1 MHNVQVKYEQSP
13 VDSLADSFVSTPGS
27 HYPPLFPPSGTM
39 DPSEAMTP
47 PFNDDDSMF
56 DQSMMGS
63 MAGTP
68 APEKKPVKKR
78 KSWGQQLPEPKTN
91 LPPRFAHLTVGILI
105 SPILTCNRKRAKT
118 EDEKE
123 QRRVERVLRNRR
135 AAQSSRERKRQ
146 EVEALEGEKR
156 AIERRNHDLV
166 LRLAD
171 AEAKNLLLQQ
181 QIAQI
186 TGNMTVFN
194 QSSPAPLQSEQYR
207 QSSPITFSQEL
218 FSSRDGHNSTTF
230 EPVAEAHL
238 NLQQS
243 IRTVNPASISPEI
256 RPVAESSSN
265 ASSSDMT
272 QHPAAMLCD
281 LQCQSE
287 EQRPWM
293 NSTATSTS
301 ISTIT
306 AWLLLISATTSTFLQ
321 PLYQIMT
328 SLRTGS
334 SLSPTAS
341 ILNMIIWL
349 ATTPISLTTST
360 STTSSSTTPKT
371 RNHASR
377 PRFSLRMNLL
387 RRLLACSPQLARPL
401 MDATMGAMRSASE
414 QQLLAC
420 DCLSGGVDSCDRGR
434 ESEPS
439 MECLMTLLWATNV
452 IDREQKRQDEALR
465 SEPLD
470 AATGIRQACREL
482 EELFKTRRVR
492 WPRSGRVSYVGR
504 SGVSGRVTQKSFEDR
519 WSLAFKHGD
528 D

>member
-1 MHNVQVKYEQSP
+1 MDDIQIKYEQSP
-13 VDSLADSFVSTPGS
+13 AESLVDSFVSTPGS
-27 HYPPLFPPSGTM
+27 QYPPLFPPSGTM
-39 DPSEAMTP
+39 DPSQAMTP

-56 DQSMMGS
+56 DQSRMGS
-63 MAGTP
+63 IAGTP

-91 LPPRFAHLTVGILI
+91 LPPRYAKKLLNQPVLKLTKI
-105 SPILTCNRKRAKT
+105 RKRAKT

-135 AAQSSRERKRQ
+135 AAQSSRERKRL

-156 AIERRNHDLV
+156 AIERRNRDLE

-194 QSSPAPLQSEQYR
+194 QSPSSQYR
-207 QSSPITFSQEL
+207 QSPTPITFSQEL
-218 FSSRDGHNSTTF
+218 FGSRDGNDSTTF
-230 EPVAEAHL
+230 EPVSEAHL
-238 NLQQS
+238 NLQES
-243 IRTVNPASISPEI
+243 IRTVNPASLSPEI
-256 RPVAESSSN
+256 RPVAESSN

-293 NSTATSTS
+293 TSTETSTS
-301 ISTIT
+301 ISTIM
-306 AWLLLISATTSTFLQ
+306 AWLLLISASTSTFLQ
-321 PLYQIMT
+321 PLYQIMS
-328 SLRTGS
+328 SLKTGS

-349 ATTPISLTTST
+349 ATTPTSLMTST
-360 STTSSSTTPKT
+360 STTSSSTTT
-371 RNHASR
+371 RARNPASR

-401 MDATMGAMRSASE
+401 MDATMGAMRLASE
-414 QQLLAC
+414 QQLLAR
-420 DCLSGGVDSCDRGR
+420 DCLSGGVDACDLSRGQ
-434 ESEPS
+434 EPS
-439 MECLMTLLWATNV
+439 MESLMTLLWATDV
-452 IDREQKRQDEALR
+452 IDREMKRQDPALR
-465 SEPLD
+465 VEELD
-470 AATGIRQACREL
+470 PATELRQACREL
-482 EELFKTRRVR
+482 DELFKIRSMRRTD
-492 WPRSGRVSYVGR
+492 SVSFVEHGKVGGSR
-504 SGVSGRVTQKSFEDR
+504 EGTQNR
-519 WSLAFKHGD
+519 WSLEFKHL
-528 D
+528 

>member
-1 MHNVQVKYEQSP
+1 MDDVQIKFEQSP
-13 VDSLADSFVSTPGS
+13 AESLVDSFVSTPGS
-27 HYPPLFPPSGTM
+27 QYPPLFS
-39 DPSEAMTP
+39 PSETMNPSEIMTP

-91 LPPRFAHLTVGILI
+91 LPPRYANKLSSQPVLT
-105 SPILTCNRKRAKT
+105 LTRTRKRAKT

-156 AIERRNHDLV
+156 AIERKNHDLE

-194 QSSPAPLQSEQYR
+194 QSPSSSQYR
-207 QSSPITFSQEL
+207 QSPTPITFSQEL
-218 FSSRDGHNSTTF
+218 FGSREGNNSTTF
-230 EPVAEAHL
+230 EPVSEAHL
-238 NLQQS
+238 NLQES
-243 IRTVNPASISPEI
+243 IRTVNPASLSPEI
-256 RPVAESSSN
+256 RPVAELSN

-293 NSTATSTS
+293 TSTETSTS
-301 ISTIT
+301 ISTII
-306 AWLLLISATTSTFLQ
+306 ACLLLISATTSTFLQ
-321 PLYQIMT
+321 PLYQIIS
-328 SLRTGS
+328 SLKTGS
-334 SLSPTAS
+334 SLSPTTS

-349 ATTPISLTTST
+349 ATTPTSLTIST
-360 STTSSSTTPKT
+360 STTSSSTTMRA
-371 RNHASR
+371 RNPAFR

-401 MDATMGAMRSASE
+401 MDATMGAMRLSSE
-414 QQLLAC
+414 QQLLAR
-420 DCLSGGVDSCDRGR
+420 DCLSGGVDACDRSRGQ
-434 ESEPS
+434 EPL
-439 MECLMTLLWATNV
+439 MEGLMTLLWATNV
-452 IDREQKRQDEALR
+452 IDRELKRQDQALR
-465 SEPLD
+465 LEEVDP
-470 AATGIRQACREL
+470 ATELRQACREL
-482 EELFKTRRVR
+482 DELFKIRSMRRTD
-492 WPRSGRVSYVGR
+492 RVSLVEHDKVG
-504 SGVSGRVTQKSFEDR
+504 SGWGTQNR
-519 WSLAFKHGD
+519 WSLAFKHL
-528 D
+528 